1 MCREN
6 VDVAKIGLRMT
17 ISLPS
22 NIPEIEICIDARTP
36 EKTEEEVRAAYLG
49 GADRIELCDDMKFG
63 GTTPQQQCI
72 KIARDL
78 FPGRNGIIVMI
89 RPRGGNFFFS
99 LQEITQM
106 HKAIDTAAKSG
117 ANGVALGALHP
128 PEGHISTEVL
138 SELITRAHSANL
150 TVTLHRAFDAISDQ
164 EKAIEWAA
172 NIGVKRILTSGT
184 PWEISK
190 GPAHNLH
197 RLQEISILANGQ
209 IEIVAAGGI
218 NLSCAKQI
226 ATGLADLPSPFSLH
240 IFSGVRVSKK
250 LNLKRIQQIRKKL
263 TNA

>member
-6 VDVAKIGLRMT
+6 VDAAKIDPRMT
-17 ISLPS
+17 ISLSS

-78 FPGRNGIIVMI
+78 FPPRGLIVMI

-106 HKAIDTAAKSG
+106 HEAIETAAKSG
-117 ANGVALGALHP
+117 ANGVALGALRP
-128 PEGHISTEVL
+128 PEGHMSTEVL

-150 TVTLHRAFDAISDQ
+150 TVTLHRAFDAIPDQ
-164 EKAIEWAA
+164 AKAIEWAA
-172 NIGVKRILTSGT
+172 DIGVKRILTSGT
-184 PWEISK
+184 PWGNSD

-197 RLQEISILANGQ
+197 RLKEISILANGQ
-209 IEIVAAGGI
+209 IEIVTAGGI
-218 NLSCAKQI
+218 NLSCVKQI
-226 ATGLADLPSPFSLH
+226 VKALTDLPSPFSLH
-240 IFSGVRVSKK
+240 IFSGARISKK
-250 LNLKRIQQIRKKL
+250 IDINRIHQIRKKL
-263 TNA
+263 INA